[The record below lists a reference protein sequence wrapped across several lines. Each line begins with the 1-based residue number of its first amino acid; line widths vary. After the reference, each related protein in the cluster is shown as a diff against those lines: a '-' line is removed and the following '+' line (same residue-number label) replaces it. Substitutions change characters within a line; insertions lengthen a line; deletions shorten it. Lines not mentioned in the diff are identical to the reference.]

1 MLSGHFPPTNLL
13 FPDPAPRLVGILS
26 VSRAKA
32 QITKNQTMIT
42 YLNPDDSKWIS
53 NIQFGLFSALI
64 EQSTSL
70 VAVFYVATVF
80 WLTHTQ
86 LNTKYGVI

>member
-1 MLSGHFPPTNLL
+1 
-13 FPDPAPRLVGILS
+13 
-26 VSRAKA
+26 
-32 QITKNQTMIT
+32 MIT

-86 LNTKYGVI
+86 LDTKYGVI